1 MTTPGTDYIGLSED
15 DATAQAVDDG
25 YHVRITSRDGNYVTA
40 TRDYRTDRINFTV
53 QAQVVTQAT
62 VG

>member
-15 DATAQAVDDG
+15 EATTHAINGG
-25 YHVRITSRDGNYVTA
+25 YHVRITRRDGNYLTV
-40 TRDYRTDRINFTV
+40 TRDYRADRINFTV
-53 QAQVVTQAT
+53 QAQIVTQAN